1 MLQSWRWYGPN
12 DPVSLNDVQQAGASE
27 IVSALHHI
35 PNGSVWTIEEI
46 QARQRQISWDQERQQ
61 ARPLRWS
68 VVESIPVH
76 EEIKT
81 AGPNRERYLEAY
93 RQSIRNLAACGIEI
107 VCYNF
112 MPVLD
117 WTRTDL
123 SYAMPDGSKA
133 LRFEAASLNAFDL
146 YILEREGAAESL
158 SAAQITKAKTL
169 FDRLS
174 ESEKIQLQRNII
186 AGLPGAEEGYS
197 LNQFRAVLATYDHID
212 AAQLRENLVYFLRAI
227 IPTAEKC
234 GVRMAIH
241 PDDPPF
247 PILGLPRVVST
258 AADVQHLF
266 TQVNSTANGLTYC
279 TGSFGVR
286 EDNDLVAMVRQFG
299 DRIHFVHLRS
309 TRRDVAGNFH
319 EADHLEGDVDMVAV
333 IQALLAEED
342 KRSANSRADHEIPMR
357 PDHGHQMLDDLQKQT
372 NPGYSAIGRLRGLAE
387 IRGIERALK
396 QLNRQVSI
404 TE

>member
-12 DPVSLNDVQQAGASE
+12 DPVSLDDVQQAGASE
-27 IVSALHHI
+27 IVSALHHVS
-35 PNGSVWTIEEI
+35 NGEVWTIEAI
-46 QARQRQISWDQERQQ
+46 KVRQQEISWDELRQQ

-123 SYAMPDGSKA
+123 AYAMPDGSKA
-133 LRFEAASLNAFDL
+133 LRFETASLNAFDL
-146 YILEREGAAESL
+146 YILERAGAADSL
-158 SAAQITKAKTL
+158 SAEQIAKAKAL
-169 FDRLS
+169 F
-174 ESEKIQLQRNII
+174 ESLDESGKQQLQRNII

-197 LNQFRAVLATYDHID
+197 LEQFREILATYDQID
-212 AAQLRENLVYFLRAI
+212 AAHLRENLVYFLQAI
-227 IPTAEKC
+227 IPTAEEC
-234 GVRMAIH
+234 GIRMAIH

-258 AADVQHLF
+258 ASDVQHLF
-266 TQVNSTANGLTYC
+266 TQVDSPANGLTFC

-286 EDNDLVAMVRQFG
+286 EDNDLV
-299 DRIHFVHLRS
+299 
-309 TRRDVAGNFH
+309 
-319 EADHLEGDVDMVAV
+319 
-333 IQALLAEED
+333 
-342 KRSANSRADHEIPMR
+342 
-357 PDHGHQMLDDLQKQT
+357 
-372 NPGYSAIGRLRGLAE
+372 
-387 IRGIERALK
+387 
-396 QLNRQVSI
+396 
-404 TE
+404 